1 MKKIYYLYIALA
13 LAIFIRLF
21 FLFFPGHVM
30 DINTFVH
37 WGEIIYQKG
46 FFSLYGVNF
55 FQNVDYPPLVPYIVS
70 QWIKIMPFADHAFLF
85 KFFVLVID
93 LAIVWMIFRKS
104 LANNVSLVLASVA
117 IISLP
122 LAIDGSLWGQVDN
135 LAFLLLIIS
144 FGFLIE
150 KKNYLSLLFLIVA
163 ILAKP
168 HAMIAV
174 PVYFLFFIKQGFKKI
189 YLPTL
194 CSLGF
199 VALLIL
205 LFNYFSGGNLLDSF
219 TKVVGRYT
227 MLSLNAFN
235 VWWIIYGA
243 ESWNIADTQKFGFL
257 TYRQV
262 SEIIFIILFIPIAI
276 RIVKEKVISD
286 KIFLYSALTYL
297 MFFMFL
303 TEMHER
309 YLYLAVAFLTIF
321 VLVDKKYKNIYYLL
335 SATFI
340 VNLILVLQNAFPQF
354 GLDLSWETFSI
365 TGVIVGAINLIL
377 TGIIYAKVVRE
388 N

>member
-1 MKKIYYLYIALA
+1 
-13 LAIFIRLF
+13 
-21 FLFFPGHVM
+21 
-30 DINTFVH
+30 
-37 WGEIIYQKG
+37 
-46 FFSLYGVNF
+46 
-55 FQNVDYPPLVPYIVS
+55 
-70 QWIKIMPFADHAFLF
+70 
-85 KFFVLVID
+85 
-93 LAIVWMIFRKS
+93 
-104 LANNVSLVLASVA
+104 
-117 IISLP
+117 
-122 LAIDGSLWGQVDN
+122 
-135 LAFLLLIIS
+135 
-144 FGFLIE
+144 
-150 KKNYLSLLFLIVA
+150 
-163 ILAKP
+163 
-168 HAMIAV
+168 MIAV